1 VLFFSIRTADRQCE
15 CGQALK
21 RAPFPGSIE
30 GIRRLSRDDIF
41 QLVPPSCALAC
52 ALAGGLILLAAGNS
66 PALDA
71 RNVRRHSYWLTRIV
85 LLRGMGLCYLAG
97 FLTAAFQARALFGHH
112 GLQPAAFAVRQRPT
126 PVFDFL
132 ERTAWG
138 PKLSLGDWALEA
150 VSWTGVMLSLLLLTS
165 SLNTVCLR
173 VCAQVHAIACVRLT
187 CIRAR
192 TNTHS
197 TCSIRPACVR
207 YA

>member
-1 VLFFSIRTADRQCE
+1 M
-15 CGQALK
+15 
-21 RAPFPGSIE
+21 
-30 GIRRLSRDDIF
+30 
-41 QLVPPSCALAC
+41 
-52 ALAGGLILLAAGNS
+52 
-66 PALDA
+66 DA

-97 FLTAAFQARALFGHH
+97 FLTAAFQARALFGSL
-112 GLQPAAFAVRQRPT
+112 GLQPAAFAARQRPT

-132 ERTAWG
+132 ERAAWG

>member
-1 VLFFSIRTADRQCE
+1 MEERTAHAAADRKGE

-21 RAPFPGSIE
+21 RAPFPGSVE
-30 GIRRLSRDDIF
+30 GMRRLSQDDIF
-41 QLVPPSCALAC
+41 QLVPLLCVLAY
-52 ALAGGLILLAAGNS
+52 ALAGALILLNAGNR

-97 FLTAAFQARALFGHH
+97 FLTAAFQARALFGSL
-112 GLQPAAFAVRQRPT
+112 GLQPAAFAARQRPT

-132 ERTAWG
+132 ERAAWG

-173 VCAQVHAIACVRLT
+173 VCARM
-187 CIRAR
+187 AR
-192 TNTHS
+192 TSTHS
-197 TCSIRPACVR
+197 T
-207 YA
+207 